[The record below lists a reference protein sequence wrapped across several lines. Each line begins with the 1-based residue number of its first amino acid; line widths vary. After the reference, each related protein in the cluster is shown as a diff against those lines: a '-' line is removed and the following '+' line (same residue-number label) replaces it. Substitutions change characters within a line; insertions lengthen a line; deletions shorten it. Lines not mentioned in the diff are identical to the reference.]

1 MKFKAIGSNRETG
14 ARMVLEFEAES
25 KAAAERKA
33 TQSGMNVNSVQDVSD
48 GDVEHAGVVGGGA
61 SKRKVTGMHPIMKL
75 IILVAIVAVLW
86 FVVWPMVRTRM

>member
-25 KAAAERKA
+25 KGAAERKA
-33 TQSGMNVNSVQDVSD
+33 TQSGMNVNSVQDISD

-75 IILVAIVAVLW
+75 IILVAIVAIAW
-86 FVVWPMVRTRM
+86 FVIWPMVRTRM